1 MDNCFVVR
9 NMKKR
14 KMIFCV
20 VLFILFFIGIWSARE
35 IYGYY
40 NPNVIIS
47 YRVEEKE
54 DLYLSMPSYAIE
66 ARSKFGYANRY
77 NEEMKDWWTATN
89 EVEVWLRTELK
100 KPINVTSNVEIV
112 DGKTVITY
120 KGTALSLENETIS
133 IDKQIV
139 MDFVVSKN
147 IPKE

>member
-1 MDNCFVVR
+1 M
-9 NMKKR
+9 
-14 KMIFCV
+14 
-20 VLFILFFIGIWSARE
+20 
-35 IYGYY
+35 
-40 NPNVIIS
+40 
-47 YRVEEKE
+47 
-54 DLYLSMPSYAIE
+54 
-66 ARSKFGYANRY
+66 
-77 NEEMKDWWTATN
+77 
-89 EVEVWLRTELK
+89 WLRTELK

>member
-1 MDNCFVVR
+1 
-9 NMKKR
+9 
-14 KMIFCV
+14 MIFCV

>member
-1 MDNCFVVR
+1 MDNWFVVR

-20 VLFILFFIGIWSARE
+20 VLFILFFIDIWSARE

>member
-1 MDNCFVVR
+1 
-9 NMKKR
+9 
-14 KMIFCV
+14 
-20 VLFILFFIGIWSARE
+20 
-35 IYGYY
+35 
-40 NPNVIIS
+40 
-47 YRVEEKE
+47 
-54 DLYLSMPSYAIE
+54 
-66 ARSKFGYANRY
+66 
-77 NEEMKDWWTATN
+77 MKDWWTATN

>member
-1 MDNCFVVR
+1 MDNWFVVR

-100 KPINVTSNVEIV
+100 KPIIVTSNVEIV

>member
-1 MDNCFVVR
+1 MRGAFH
-9 NMKKR
+9 
-14 KMIFCV
+14 I
-20 VLFILFFIGIWSARE
+20 IFIGIWSARE

>member
-1 MDNCFVVR
+1 MDNWFVVR

>member
-1 MDNCFVVR
+1 MDNWFVVR

-89 EVEVWLRTELK
+89 EVEVWLRTDLK

>member
-1 MDNCFVVR
+1 MDNWFVVR

-54 DLYLSMPSYAIE
+54 ELYLSMPSYAIE
-66 ARSKFGYANRY
+66 ARSKLGYANRY

>member
-1 MDNCFVVR
+1 MDNWFVVR

-120 KGTALSLENETIS
+120 KGTALSLENENIS

>member
-1 MDNCFVVR
+1 MVR

>member
-1 MDNCFVVR
+1 MDNWFVVR

-20 VLFILFFIGIWSARE
+20 LLFILFFIGIWSARE

>member
-1 MDNCFVVR
+1 MDNWFVVR

-20 VLFILFFIGIWSARE
+20 VLFILFFIGLWSARE

>member
-1 MDNCFVVR
+1 
-9 NMKKR
+9 MKKR